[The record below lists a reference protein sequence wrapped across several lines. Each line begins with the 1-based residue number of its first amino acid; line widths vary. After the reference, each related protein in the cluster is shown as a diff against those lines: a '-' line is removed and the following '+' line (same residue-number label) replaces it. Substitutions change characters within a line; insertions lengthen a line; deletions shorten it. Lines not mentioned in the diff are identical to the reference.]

1 MFERTNLCL
10 SGGIIMAK
18 TMENLA
24 EAFAG
29 ESQANRKYL
38 AFAMKAEKEGYPQV
52 AKLFRAVAKAE
63 TIHAHSHLAEMGGIS
78 STAENLKEAHDG
90 EVYEYTKMYPEF
102 IQQAIT
108 ENNKKAER
116 SFSMANEAEKAHA
129 KLYENALENLEEGTE
144 VDYYLCP
151 VCGYVAADEVP
162 EKCPVCG
169 AMAKVFKKVE

>member
-1 MFERTNLCL
+1 
-10 SGGIIMAK
+10 MAK

-38 AFAMKAEKEGYPQV
+38 AFAMKADKEGYPEV
-52 AKLFRAVAKAE
+52 AKLFRAVAEAE
-63 TIHAHSHLAEMGGIS
+63 TIHAHSHLAEMGGIK

-108 ENNKKAER
+108 ENNKRAER

-129 KLYENALENLEEGTE
+129 KLYENALENLEEGTG

-169 AMAKVFKKVE
+169 AMAKVFKKVD

>member
-1 MFERTNLCL
+1 
-10 SGGIIMAK
+10 MAK

-38 AFAMKAEKEGYPQV
+38 AFAMKADKEGYPEV
-52 AKLFRAVAKAE
+52 AKLFRAVAEAE
-63 TIHAHSHLAEMGGIS
+63 TIHAHSHLAEMGGIK

-90 EVYEYTKMYPEF
+90 EIYEYTKMYPDF

-108 ENNKKAER
+108 ENNKRAER

-129 KLYENALENLEEGTE
+129 KLYENALENLKNGTE

-162 EKCPVCG
+162 DKCPVCG
-169 AMAKVFKKVE
+169 AMAKVFKKID